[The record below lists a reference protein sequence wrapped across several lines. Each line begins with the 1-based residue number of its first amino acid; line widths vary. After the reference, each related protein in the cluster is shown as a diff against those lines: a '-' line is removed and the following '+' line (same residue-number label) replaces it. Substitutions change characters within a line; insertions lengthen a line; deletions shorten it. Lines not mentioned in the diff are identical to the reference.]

1 MILDNK
7 ASIQISPIS
16 RKMRIE
22 ALRKFIIVALSGVE
36 PEIPGP
42 KSDVL
47 PLHHSAVLFMIYAQQ
62 YTKEELQ
69 IKL

>member
-1 MILDNK
+1 
-7 ASIQISPIS
+7 
-16 RKMRIE
+16 MRIE

-36 PEIPGP
+36 PEISGP